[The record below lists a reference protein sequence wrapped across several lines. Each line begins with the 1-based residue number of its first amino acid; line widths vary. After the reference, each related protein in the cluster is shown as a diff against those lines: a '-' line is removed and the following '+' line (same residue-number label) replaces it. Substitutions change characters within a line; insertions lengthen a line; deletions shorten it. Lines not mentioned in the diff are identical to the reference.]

1 MEGTIRVTASAN
13 STITAKAVKLH
24 VRLEGERAVFGS
36 AALTQAKEL
45 KDLVERLRILGLE
58 EAQISVTSVT
68 MTNPASLLKASKA
81 TFSLVID
88 ESKLERIPS
97 VLGAL
102 SDTKNLEIQHLE
114 WVWDDF
120 ETSVLLA
127 TEAMRKAKR
136 KAEAMASGVGATV
149 TGIRTVSDSW
159 SMPENVLMYD
169 SVPQGKVMRSRSSA
183 APVDIGMEYRATQT
197 LEVSV
202 TADFAVQNEV

>member
-1 MEGTIRVTASAN
+1 MEGTIRVTASA
-13 STITAKAVKLH
+13 SSVITAKAVKLH

-45 KDLVERLRILGLE
+45 KDLVERLKALGLE

-81 TFSLVID
+81 TFSLVIS
-88 ESKLERIPS
+88 EGRLERIPS
-97 VLGAL
+97 VLGVL
-102 SDTKNLEIQHLE
+102 SDTKNLEIQQLE
-114 WVWDDF
+114 WIWDDF
-120 ETSVLLA
+120 ETSVPLA

-149 TGIRTVSDSW
+149 TGIRNASDSW
-159 SMPENVLMYD
+159 SMPESVVMYD
-169 SVPQGKVMRSRSSA
+169 SSAPKLMRSRSA

>member
-1 MEGTIRVTASAN
+1 MEGTIRVTASA
-13 STITAKAVKLH
+13 SSVITAKAVKLH

-45 KDLVERLRILGLE
+45 KDLVERLKALGLE
-58 EAQISVTSVT
+58 EAQISVSSVT
-68 MTNPASLLKASKA
+68 MTNPASLLKASRA
-81 TFSLVID
+81 TFSLVIY
-88 ESKLERIPS
+88 EPKLERIPS

-102 SDTKNLEIQHLE
+102 SDTKNLEVQHLE

-120 ETSVLLA
+120 ETSVPLA

-149 TGIRTVSDSW
+149 TGIRNASDSW
-159 SMPENVLMYD
+159 NMPESVVMYD
-169 SVPQGKVMRSRSSA
+169 NSAPKMMRSRSA

-202 TADFAVQNEV
+202 TADFAVQNEA

>member
-1 MEGTIRVTASAN
+1 MEGTIRVTASA
-13 STITAKAVKLH
+13 SSVITAKAVKLH

-45 KDLVERLRILGLE
+45 KDLVERLKALGLE

-81 TFSLVID
+81 TFSLVIS
-88 ESKLERIPS
+88 EGRLERIPS
-97 VLGAL
+97 VLGVL
-102 SDTKNLEIQHLE
+102 SDTKNLEIQQLE
-114 WVWDDF
+114 WIWDDF
-120 ETSVLLA
+120 ETSVPLA

-149 TGIRTVSDSW
+149 TGIRNASDSW
-159 SMPENVLMYD
+159 SMPESVVMYESAPKLM
-169 SVPQGKVMRSRSSA
+169 RTRSA

>member
-1 MEGTIRVTASAN
+1 MEGTIRVTASA
-13 STITAKAVKLH
+13 SSVITAKAVKLH
-24 VRLEGERAVFGS
+24 VKLEGERAVFGS

-45 KDLVERLRILGLE
+45 KDLVERLKALGLE
-58 EAQISVTSVT
+58 EAQISVTAVT
-68 MTNPASLLKASKA
+68 MTNPASLLKTSKV
-81 TFSLVID
+81 TFKLEIA

-102 SDTKNLEIQHLE
+102 SDTKNLEVQHLE

-120 ETSVLLA
+120 ETSVPLA

-149 TGIRTVSDSW
+149 TGIRNASDSW
-159 SMPENVLMYD
+159 NMPESVVMYD
-169 SVPQGKVMRSRSSA
+169 SSAPKMMRSRSA
-183 APVDIGMEYRATQT
+183 PPVDIGMEYRATQT

-202 TADFAVQNEV
+202 TADFAVRND

>member
-1 MEGTIRVTASAN
+1 MEGTIRVTASA
-13 STITAKAVKLH
+13 SSVITAKAVKLH
-24 VRLEGERAVFGS
+24 VKLEGERAVFGS

-45 KDLVERLRILGLE
+45 GDLVERLKVLGLE
-58 EAQISVTSVT
+58 EAQISVNAVT
-68 MTNPASLLKASKA
+68 VSSPSGLLKASKA
-81 TFSLVID
+81 TFSLSIH
-88 ESKLERIPS
+88 EAKLERIPS

-102 SDTKNLEIQHLE
+102 SDTKNLEVQHLE

-120 ETSVLLA
+120 EISVPLA

-149 TGIRTVSDSW
+149 TGVRNASDSW
-159 SMPENVLMYD
+159 SMPESVVMYD
-169 SVPQGKVMRSRSSA
+169 SAPKLMRSRSS